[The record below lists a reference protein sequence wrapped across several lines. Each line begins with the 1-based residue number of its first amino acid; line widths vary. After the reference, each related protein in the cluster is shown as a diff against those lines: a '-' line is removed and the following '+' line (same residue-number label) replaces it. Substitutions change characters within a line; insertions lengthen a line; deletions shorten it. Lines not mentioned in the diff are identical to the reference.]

1 MLSGHGGGAGEDGD
15 IGPGREAVNPVAAKH
30 FIVKGGRCTYIARNG
45 NPARQGPL
53 GRRKHRRNSW
63 KFSFARPI
71 AANSGTE
78 RILPMINFKQCRQNM
93 VESQLRPNKVTD
105 EAVLSAMGYVPRE
118 VFAGPQFEGIAYVD
132 EDIPLGDGRYL
143 MEPMVLARLLQAA
156 NIGADDV
163 ILDIGCGSGYTA
175 AVCARICATVVAV
188 ESDPRL
194 ARETTRIMGE
204 LEADNVVVVDGP
216 LKDGYQAQAPYD
228 VIVFSGAVP
237 EIPQGVVHQ
246 LSEGG
251 RLVAVLEGEEGWGHA
266 VLARNV
272 GGTVSREVIFD
283 ASIPELP
290 GFDREVGFVF

>member
-1 MLSGHGGGAGEDGD
+1 MV
-15 IGPGREAVNPVAAKH
+15 P
-30 FIVKGGRCTYIARNG
+30 
-45 NPARQGPL
+45 
-53 GRRKHRRNSW
+53 
-63 KFSFARPI
+63 
-71 AANSGTE
+71 NSGIE
-78 RILPMINFKQCRQNM
+78 RNLPMINFKQCRRNM
-93 VESQLRPNKVTD
+93 VECQLRPNKVTD
-105 EAVLSAMGYVPRE
+105 EGVLSAMGYVPRE
-118 VFAGPQFEGIAYVD
+118 VFAGPLYEGIAYVD

-163 ILDIGCGSGYTA
+163 VLDIGCGSGYTA

-194 ARETTRIMGE
+194 AAESTRIMGE

-237 EIPQGVVHQ
+237 EIPEGVLTQ
-246 LSEGG
+246 ISEGG

-272 GGTVSREVIFD
+272 GGTISRGVIFD